1 MTTKFDQFLV
11 SDSFPKAPRRLP
23 CRAAAEAWRRGRFVT
38 AAWNEAGG
46 DPAALHQTSG
56 GGAGEQMMDLEK
68 LWWSYPL
75 VI

>member
-46 DPAALHQTSG
+46 DPAG
-56 GGAGEQMMDLEK
+56 
-68 LWWSYPL
+68 
-75 VI
+75 V